1 MTQNEMEPID
11 AREAFCFSCGPDVP
25 CFNECCRDLSQSL
38 TPYDALRLRNRLE
51 MASREFI
58 ERFGLLN
65 TGPATGLPVLTL
77 GPADEETLLCPF
89 VTPDGC
95 AVYEDRPSSCRMY
108 PLARAVSRS
117 RETGETAV
125 HYALVKEAHCRGFEK
140 GGSRT
145 PEDRT
150 PEDWIRDQ
158 GLSEYNR
165 LNDLMLEIIS
175 LKNTSHPGPL
185 GLAAQ
190 KMAHMAFYDLDSFKA
205 LVFEQGGHREID
217 APSELMDAARQDDVK
232 LLELAMVWLKA
243 GLF

>member
-25 CFNECCRDLSQSL
+25 CFNECCQDLCQSL
-38 TPYDALRLRNRLE
+38 TPYDALRLKNRLE
-51 MASREFI
+51 MTSRQFL
-58 ERFGLLN
+58 ERFGLIH
-65 TGPATGLPVLTL
+65 TGPTTGLPVLAL
-77 GPADEETLLCPF
+77 KPADEETLACPF
-89 VTPDGC
+89 VTSDGC

-125 HYALVKEAHCRGFEK
+125 HYALVQEAHCLGFEK
-140 GGSRT
+140 GASQ
-145 PEDRT
+145 T
-150 PEDWIRDQ
+150 PEDWIKNQ

-165 LNDLMLEIIS
+165 QNDLMLEIIS
-175 LKNTSHPGPL
+175 LKNTAHPGPL
-185 GLAAQ
+185 SLAEQ
-190 KMAHMAFYDLDSFKA
+190 KMVHMAFYDLDSFKA
-205 LVFEQGGHREID
+205 LVFEQGGHAQMD
-217 APSELMDAARQDDVK
+217 APLEFLDAARQDDVK